1 MLLRSLLDSRFR
13 TFATP
18 RLITWIYRGCLL
30 VVALMTA
37 WWVLVALIVM
47 SWRNGWF
54 WGLLLLILA
63 PIIGVI
69 LLLCVRV
76 AAELVV
82 IRFRAAEP
90 VPSDPAGEPSASPAS
105 AEPLV
110 SRAAEA
116 ARSVI
121 RTLRQGGNV
130 SDPSGPAAS
139 GPSERPTEGAAEGLD
154 PAPASQPVIEHPA
167 EGLGAG
173 LDQEWG
179 DDVSGGHERP
189 SRLWVVGLAGAAVL
203 LVLVALT
210 VVVGSSGGGDDDGDR
225 AAAPVR
231 TVTVS
236 ASATPSSSVPG
247 TAPAA
252 PAPTA
257 SATSPA
263 ASPGPVEVW
272 HGTVTVNGPGAERDF
287 DATPPRQDIPNADV
301 RGDWLRPLLVGL
313 SGTQLAVTSG
323 HPDATA
329 CRDAVSATGDS
340 KTERLSV
347 GDVVCLMTSGDRV
360 ARLITQRA
368 EQTSTSPRMT
378 FDAVVW
384 QVAP

>member
-90 VPSDPAGEPSASPAS
+90 APSSLAS

-130 SDPSGPAAS
+130 SEPPA
-139 GPSERPTEGAAEGLD
+139 EGAAEGLD
-154 PAPASQPVIEHPA
+154 PAPASRPVIERSEHSA

-173 LDQEWG
+173 LEQEWG
-179 DDVSGGHERP
+179 EEFAGGHDRP

-210 VVVGSSGGGDDDGDR
+210 VVVGSSGGGDDDQGR

-236 ASATPSSSVPG
+236 ASATPSSSAPG
-247 TAPAA
+247 TASAA
-252 PAPTA
+252 PVPTA
-257 SATSPA
+257 STSTPATSLAPA
-263 ASPGPVEVW
+263 W
-272 HGTVTVNGPGAERDF
+272 HGTVTVNGPSVERDF
-287 DATPPRQDIPNADV
+287 DVTPPRQDIPNADV

-323 HPDATA
+323 LPDAAA
-329 CRDAVSATGDS
+329 CRDAVASTGDS
-340 KTERLSV
+340 KTERLNV
-347 GDVVCLMTSGDRV
+347 GDVVCLVTSGDHV
-360 ARLITQRA
+360 ARLITRRA
-368 EQTSTSPRMT
+368 EQTSTAPNMT

-384 QVAP
+384 